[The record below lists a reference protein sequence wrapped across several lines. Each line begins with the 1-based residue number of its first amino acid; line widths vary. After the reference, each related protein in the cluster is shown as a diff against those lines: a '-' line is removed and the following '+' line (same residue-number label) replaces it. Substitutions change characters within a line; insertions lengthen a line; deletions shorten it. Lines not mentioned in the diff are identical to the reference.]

1 MLKHLAVC
9 LSAVALLALGG
20 CASVQPQIALKPE
33 FKRQKQETVAIV
45 VGKLHKPMSMKVGAQ
60 GLLDIAINNAMAS
73 GLDKHLAG
81 LDITRF
87 NRVGQQFNS
96 HLTEQGFARVQ
107 LIEDFDFASLPEFK
121 EKGRGAGFAGR
132 DFRGLAQ
139 RYQASK
145 IITLNVASSG
155 TLRAYYG
162 FIPLEGPRARFM
174 IEAQLVNLKDNSLE
188 WYSTVDQVETVVGPW
203 DQPEAYPNLTKA
215 FYRALGGAARVVE
228 EEFTGQAT
236 LALDHVDS
244 NVAVSALQNTA
255 PVTPVATPAIVP
267 APVAVITPDVKAATA
282 PTAAP
287 LAAPVTAAPQVQL
300 KPVVV
305 EQVASAPVQVAAAS
319 QTLGKWSYEV
329 EQIAKESGCMGDGA
343 WLVGKDG
350 LDEHYR
356 VVCKAGSAFN
366 ATCTVN
372 GQCLAR

>member
-1 MLKHLAVC
+1 M
-9 LSAVALLALGG
+9 
-20 CASVQPQIALKPE
+20 QPQIALKPE
-33 FKRQKQETVAIV
+33 FKTQKQETVAIV
-45 VGKLHKPMSMKVGAQ
+45 VGKLPKPMSMKVGAQ
-60 GLLDIAINNAMAS
+60 GLLDVAINNAMAS

-81 LDITRF
+81 LDISRF

-96 HLTEQGFARVQ
+96 HLTEQGFAQVQ

-121 EKGRGAGFAGR
+121 DKGRGTGFAGR

-145 IITLNVASSG
+145 IITLNVAAAG

-162 FIPLEGPRARFM
+162 FIPLEEPRARFM

-188 WYSTVDQVETVVGPW
+188 WYSTVDQVAPVVGPW

-215 FYRALGGAARVVE
+215 FYGALGGAARVVE
-228 EEFTGQAT
+228 REFTGQAT
-236 LALDHVDS
+236 LALEQMD
-244 NVAVSALQNTA
+244 NEVAVTALQTVA
-255 PVTPVATPAIVP
+255 PVTPVATLAAVP
-267 APVAVITPDVKAATA
+267 AAVAKAEVKTATVPA
-282 PTAAP
+282 
-287 LAAPVTAAPQVQL
+287 AAPQVQL

-305 EQVASAPVQVAAAS
+305 EQVVSAPVQVVAAS

-329 EQIAKESGCMGDGA
+329 EQIAKEAGCMGDGA

-356 VVCKAGSAFN
+356 VVCKAGPAFN